1 MGKQKQITPEVMED
15 HAKAAVMT
23 GINAMTDFS
32 NPVSIM
38 NTAALMLQTALNLYS
53 IVLIKEDLH
62 EVLDMAQK
70 KLDNNNEDTVYH

>member
-1 MGKQKQITPEVMED
+1 MGKKQITPERMQD

-38 NTAALMLQTALNLYS
+38 NTSALMLQTALNLYGM
-53 IVLIKEDLH
+53 VLTKEDLH
-62 EVLDMAQK
+62 EVLDMAK
-70 KLDNNNEDTVYH
+70 KQLEDNVEDTVYH

>member
-1 MGKQKQITPEVMED
+1 MED

-70 KLDNNNEDTVYH
+70 KIDNNNEDTVYH